1 MPFRF
6 PHDIAK
12 PQCVVVPLN
21 KEAISPPEIALYKVP
36 QPLELLLYSVKT
48 LSLLQL
54 IHHLSE
60 RLLVRL
66 NVAPDIAITPGSLT
80 GVVDVFSFGELAQEG
95 MP

>member
-48 LSLLQL
+48 LSLLGVWVAAVQ
-54 IHHLSE
+54 IFTLSTA
-60 RLLVRL
+60 R
-66 NVAPDIAITPGSLT
+66 NKYAAGLT
-80 GVVDVFSFGELAQEG
+80 
-95 MP
+95 